1 MKLMIDFFSGLG
13 GASEAF
19 IHDLGWQVL
28 RYDNNPLLRDVP
40 LTLMADLLHDE
51 IRIRH
56 QIDVFWASPEC
67 REFSMAYHA
76 PGPTAKRNKIPF
88 TPCMKQVKKCIQFI
102 EENNPTYWVIE
113 NVKGAV
119 PYFRKLLGEPRQI
132 IGPVYLWG
140 NFPLIHIPK
149 GFKHVKDD
157 SRWSSDPLRYNARS
171 KIPIEISRGLLTAI
185 EGQRTLD
192 FYQ

>member
-67 REFSMAYHA
+67 REFSMA
-76 PGPTAKRNKIPF
+76 
-88 TPCMKQVKKCIQFI
+88 
-102 EENNPTYWVIE
+102 
-113 NVKGAV
+113 
-119 PYFRKLLGEPRQI
+119 
-132 IGPVYLWG
+132 
-140 NFPLIHIPK
+140 
-149 GFKHVKDD
+149 
-157 SRWSSDPLRYNARS
+157 
-171 KIPIEISRGLLTAI
+171 
-185 EGQRTLD
+185 
-192 FYQ
+192 